1 MTGFASRTNEI
12 APFQVMA
19 ILQQAQALSA
29 QGVDVIH
36 LEIGEPDFD
45 TPQPIID
52 AGIEALSSGKTHYTP
67 ALGLPELRQKIA
79 DFYQDRYG
87 LSVSASRIAITPGA
101 SGALLLLMAAR
112 LEAND
117 ELLMAD
123 PGYPCNRHFARVFEA
138 RGRLIATT
146 ADSGFQLTPKHIQ
159 LNWTKGRSKAV
170 LMASPA
176 NPTGAMISHDALEEI
191 SVATEQQGGELWVD
205 EIYHGLT
212 YHDAPNSRF
221 QGERPQTALALGDHV
236 VVINSFSKYFGMTGW
251 RLGWMVVPEHY
262 MPVIERL
269 AQNLFLA
276 PATPSQYAALA
287 AFDEDSLAIMES
299 RRVEMQQRCEYLLV
313 ELPKLGFKI
322 PVVPDGAFYIYADAS
337 DLTQDTQAFCEQLL
351 QDTGV
356 ALTPG
361 FDFGDNNANL
371 YVRFAYT
378 TNIARLE
385 QAMVRI
391 KQWITERKS
400 QIADVMNAVTTEG

>member
-1 MTGFASRTNEI
+1 MTGFASRTEEI

-19 ILQQAQALSA
+19 ILQQAQTLAA
-29 QGVDVIH
+29 EGVDVIH
-36 LEIGEPDFD
+36 LEVGEPDFA
-45 TPQPIID
+45 TPEPIVQ
-52 AGIEALSSGKTHYTP
+52 AGINALKEGKTHYTP

-79 DFYQDRYG
+79 DFYQSRY
-87 LSVSASRIAITPGA
+87 SVAVSADRIAITPGA

-112 LEAND
+112 LEAGD

-138 RGRLIATT
+138 HGRLIPT
-146 ADSGFQLTPKHIQ
+146 AAEQGFQLTAEQIKQQWHS
-159 LNWTKGRSKAV
+159 GASKAV

-176 NPTGAMISHDALEEI
+176 NPTGAVIPHQQLQQIA
-191 SVATEQQGGELWVD
+191 EQTRRLGGELWVD

-212 YHDAPNSRF
+212 YHDAEDEGCADNEAPNK
-221 QGERPQTALALGDHV
+221 RPQTALALGDDV

-262 MPVIERL
+262 IPVIERL

-276 PATPSQYAALA
+276 PSTPSQYGALA
-287 AFDEDSLAIMES
+287 AFDEDSLAIMEE
-299 RRVEMQQRCEYLLV
+299 RRLELQQRRDYLLA

-322 PVVPDGAFYIYADAS
+322 PVIPDGAFYIYADAS
-337 DLTQDTQAFCEQLL
+337 ELTQDTQRFCEQLL

-361 FDFGDNNANL
+361 FDFGEQNASL
-371 YVRFAYT
+371 YIRFAYT
-378 TNIARLE
+378 TSIERLQ

-391 KQWITERKS
+391 KTWLELKAREK
-400 QIADVMNAVTTEG
+400 

>member
-1 MTGFASRTNEI
+1 MSGFASRTEEI

-19 ILQQAQALSA
+19 ILQQAQELSA

-36 LEIGEPDFD
+36 LEVGEPDFD
-45 TPQPIID
+45 TPQPIIQ
-52 AGIEALSSGKTHYTP
+52 AGIDALSAGKTHYTP

-79 DFYQDRYG
+79 DFYQSRYG
-87 LSVSASRIAITPGA
+87 VEVSANRIAITPGA

-112 LEAND
+112 LEGGD
-117 ELLMAD
+117 ELLLAD

-138 RGRLIATT
+138 HGRLIPTVA
-146 ADSGFQLTPKHIQ
+146 ASGFQLTAEQIKH
-159 LNWTKGRSKAV
+159 NWQAQSSKAV

-176 NPTGAMISHDALEEI
+176 NPTGAMVPHAELQRVAEQTRAL
-191 SVATEQQGGELWVD
+191 GGELWVD

-212 YHDAPNSRF
+212 YSDETGHEV
-221 QGERPQTALALGDHV
+221 GKRPQTALDLGDDV

-251 RLGWMVVPEHY
+251 RLGWMVVPDHY
-262 MPVIERL
+262 IPVIERL

-276 PATPSQYAALA
+276 PTTPSQYAALA
-287 AFDEDSLAIMES
+287 AFNEDSLSIMEE
-299 RRVEMQQRCEYLLV
+299 RRLELKQRRDYLLA
-313 ELPKLGFKI
+313 ELPRLGFKI

-337 DLTQDTQAFCEQLL
+337 ELTNDSQKFCQQLL

-361 FDFGDNNANL
+361 FDFGQQNANL

-378 TNIARLE
+378 TKIERLQQGIE
-385 QAMVRI
+385 RI
-391 KQWITERKS
+391 RTWLLNDGMGK
-400 QIADVMNAVTTEG
+400 

>member
-1 MTGFASRTNEI
+1 VTGFASRTEEI

-19 ILQQAQALSA
+19 ILQQAQTLAA
-29 QGVDVIH
+29 EGVDVIH
-36 LEIGEPDFD
+36 LEVGEPDFA
-45 TPQPIID
+45 TPEPIVQ
-52 AGIEALSSGKTHYTP
+52 AGINALKEGKTHYTP

-79 DFYQDRYG
+79 DFYQSRY
-87 LSVSASRIAITPGA
+87 SVAVSADRIAITPGA

-112 LEAND
+112 LEAGD

-138 RGRLIATT
+138 HGRLIPT
-146 ADSGFQLTPKHIQ
+146 AAEQGFQLTAEQIKQQWHS
-159 LNWTKGRSKAV
+159 GASKAV

-176 NPTGAMISHDALEEI
+176 NPTGAVIPHQQLQQIA
-191 SVATEQQGGELWVD
+191 EQTRRLGGELWVD

-212 YHDAPNSRF
+212 YHDAEDEGCADNEAPNK
-221 QGERPQTALALGDHV
+221 RPQTALALGDDV

-262 MPVIERL
+262 IPVIERL

-276 PATPSQYAALA
+276 PSTPSQYGALA
-287 AFDEDSLAIMES
+287 AFDEDSLAIMEE
-299 RRVEMQQRCEYLLV
+299 RRLELQQRRDYLLA

-322 PVVPDGAFYIYADAS
+322 PVIPDGAFYIYADAS
-337 DLTQDTQAFCEQLL
+337 ELTQDTQRFCEQLL

-361 FDFGDNNANL
+361 FDFGEQNASL
-371 YVRFAYT
+371 YIRFAYT
-378 TNIARLE
+378 TNIERLQ

-391 KQWITERKS
+391 KTWLELKAREK
-400 QIADVMNAVTTEG
+400 

>member
-1 MTGFASRTNEI
+1 MTGFASRTEEI

-19 ILQQAQALSA
+19 ILQQAQALAA

-36 LEIGEPDFD
+36 LEIGEPDFT
-45 TPQPIID
+45 TPAPIVE
-52 AGIEALSSGKTHYTP
+52 AGIEALKQGKTHYTP

-79 DFYQDRYG
+79 DFYRTRYG
-87 LSVSASRIAITPGA
+87 VDVSASRIAITPGA

-112 LEAND
+112 LEAGD

-138 RGRLIATT
+138 QGRLIATT
-146 ADSGFQLTPKHIQ
+146 ADSGFQLTPEHIEK
-159 LNWTKGRSKAV
+159 NWTEGASKAV

-176 NPTGAMISHDALEEI
+176 NPTGAMISHEVLEKI
-191 SVATEQQGGELWVD
+191 AQVTADQGGELWVD

-212 YHDAPNSRF
+212 YHDASDSRF
-221 QGERPQTALALGDHV
+221 AGQRPQTALALGEHV

-262 MPVIERL
+262 IPVIERL

-276 PATPSQYAALA
+276 PTTPSQYGALA
-287 AFDEDSLAIMES
+287 AFDNDSLAIMEA
-299 RRVEMQQRCEYLLV
+299 RRLELQQRRDYLLA

-337 DLTQDTQAFCEQLL
+337 ALTQDTQVFCQQLL
-351 QDTGV
+351 QETGV
-356 ALTPG
+356 AITPG
-361 FDFGDNNANL
+361 FDFGDQNANV
-371 YVRFAYT
+371 YIRIAYT
-378 TNIARLE
+378 TNIERLE
-385 QAMVRI
+385 QAIARI
-391 KQWITERKS
+391 KAWLQKES
-400 QIADVMNAVTTEG
+400 

>member
-1 MTGFASRTNEI
+1 MTGFASRTEEI

-19 ILQQAQALSA
+19 ILQQAQALAA

-36 LEIGEPDFD
+36 LEIGEPDFT
-45 TPQPIID
+45 TPAPIVE
-52 AGIEALSSGKTHYTP
+52 AGIEALKQGKTHYTP

-79 DFYQDRYG
+79 DFYQTRYG
-87 LSVSASRIAITPGA
+87 VEVSASRIAITPGA

-112 LEAND
+112 LEAGD

-138 RGRLIATT
+138 QGRLIATT
-146 ADSGFQLTPKHIQ
+146 AESGFQLTPEHIEK
-159 LNWTKGRSKAV
+159 NWTEGASKAV

-176 NPTGAMISHDALEEI
+176 NPTGAMISHKVLEKI
-191 SVATEQQGGELWVD
+191 AQVTADQGGELWVD

-212 YHDAPNSRF
+212 YHDASDSRF
-221 QGERPQTALALGDHV
+221 AGKRPQTALALGEHV

-262 MPVIERL
+262 IPVIERL

-276 PATPSQYAALA
+276 PTTPSQYGALA
-287 AFDEDSLAIMES
+287 AFDDDSLAIMEA
-299 RRVEMQQRCEYLLV
+299 RRLELQQRRDYLLV

-337 DLTQDTQAFCEQLL
+337 ALTQDTQVFCQQLL

-356 ALTPG
+356 AITPG
-361 FDFGDNNANL
+361 FDFGEQNANL
-371 YVRFAYT
+371 YIRIAYT
-378 TNIARLE
+378 TNIERLE
-385 QAMVRI
+385 QAIARI
-391 KQWITERKS
+391 KAWLQKES
-400 QIADVMNAVTTEG
+400 

>member
-1 MTGFASRTNEI
+1 MTGFASRTEEI

-19 ILQQAQALSA
+19 ILQQAQALAA

-36 LEIGEPDFD
+36 LEIGEPDFT
-45 TPQPIID
+45 TPAPIVE
-52 AGIEALSSGKTHYTP
+52 AGIEALKQGKTHYTP

-79 DFYQDRYG
+79 DFYRTRYG
-87 LSVSASRIAITPGA
+87 VDVSASRIAITPGA

-112 LEAND
+112 LEAGD

-138 RGRLIATT
+138 QWRLIATP
-146 ADSGFQLTPKHIQ
+146 ADSGFQLTPEHIEK
-159 LNWTKGRSKAV
+159 NWTEGASKAV

-176 NPTGAMISHDALEEI
+176 NPTGAMISHEVLEKI
-191 SVATEQQGGELWVD
+191 AQVTADQGGELWVD

-212 YHDAPNSRF
+212 YHDASDSRF
-221 QGERPQTALALGDHV
+221 AGQRPQTALALGEHV

-262 MPVIERL
+262 IPVIERL

-276 PATPSQYAALA
+276 PTPSQYGALA
-287 AFDEDSLAIMES
+287 AFDNDSLAIMEA
-299 RRVEMQQRCEYLLV
+299 RRLELQQRRDYLLA

-337 DLTQDTQAFCEQLL
+337 ALTQDTQVFCQQLL
-351 QDTGV
+351 QETGV
-356 ALTPG
+356 AITPG
-361 FDFGDNNANL
+361 FDFGDQNANV
-371 YVRFAYT
+371 YIRIAYT
-378 TNIARLE
+378 TNIERLE
-385 QAMVRI
+385 QAIARI
-391 KQWITERKS
+391 KAWLQKES
-400 QIADVMNAVTTEG
+400 

>member
-1 MTGFASRTNEI
+1 MTGFSSRTDEI

-19 ILQQAQALSA
+19 ILQQAQTLAS

-45 TPQPIID
+45 TPQPIVQAGID
-52 AGIEALSSGKTHYTP
+52 ALSAGKTHYTP

-79 DFYQDRYG
+79 DFYQSRYG
-87 LSVSASRIAITPGA
+87 VKISANRIAITPGA

-112 LEAND
+112 LESGD

-138 RGRLIATT
+138 HGKLIPTT
-146 ADSGFQLTPKHIQ
+146 ADSGFQLTPEHIKS
-159 LNWTKGRSKAV
+159 NWTGGLSKAV

-176 NPTGAMISHDALEEI
+176 NPTGAMISHHELEQI
-191 SVATEQQGGELWVD
+191 AITTEQQGGELWVD

-212 YHDAPNSRF
+212 YHDANNSPF
-221 QGERPQTALALGDHV
+221 KGKRPQTALALGEHV

-262 MPVIERL
+262 IPVIERL

-287 AFDEDSLAIMES
+287 AFEPEALEIMEQ
-299 RRVEMQQRCEYLLV
+299 RRVELQQRRDYLLL

-322 PVVPDGAFYIYADAS
+322 PVIPDGAFYIYADAS
-337 DLTQDTQAFCEQLL
+337 ALTQDTQHFCEQLL
-351 QDTGV
+351 NDTGV

-361 FDFGDNNANL
+361 FDFGDHNANL
-371 YVRFAYT
+371 FVRFAYT
-378 TNIARLE
+378 TNIERLQ
-385 QAMVRI
+385 QAITRI
-391 KQWITERKS
+391 QQWLINR
-400 QIADVMNAVTTEG
+400 AG

>member
-1 MTGFASRTNEI
+1 MTGFASRTDDI

-19 ILQQAQALSA
+19 ILQQAQALASE
-29 QGVDVIH
+29 GVDVIH
-36 LEIGEPDFD
+36 LEVGEPDFT
-45 TPQPIID
+45 TPEPITQAAIK
-52 AGIEALSSGKTHYTP
+52 ALNEGKTHYTP
-67 ALGLPELRQKIA
+67 ALGLPELRQAIA
-79 DFYQDRYG
+79 DFYQSRYG
-87 LSVSASRIAITPGA
+87 VEVLANRIAITPGA

-112 LEAND
+112 LDAGD

-138 RGRLIATT
+138 HGRLIPTT
-146 ADSGFQLTPKHIQ
+146 ADSGFQLTAEQIKQHWKQ
-159 LNWTKGRSKAV
+159 GASKAV

-176 NPTGAMISHDALEEI
+176 NPTGAMIPHQQLEQI
-191 SVATEQQGGELWVD
+191 AQQTRELGGELWVD

-212 YHDAPNSRF
+212 YHDLDADEA
-221 QGERPQTALALGDHV
+221 GETSEGKRPQTALALGDDV

-262 MPVIERL
+262 IPVIERL

-276 PATPSQYAALA
+276 PTTPSQYGALA
-287 AFDEDSLAIMES
+287 AFSEDSLTIMEE
-299 RRVEMQQRCEYLLV
+299 RRLELQQRRDYLLT

-337 DLTQDTQAFCEQLL
+337 ELTQDSQTFCEQLL

-361 FDFGDNNANL
+361 FDFGEQNAHF
-371 YVRFAYT
+371 YIRFAYT
-378 TNIARLE
+378 TNIERLQ
-385 QAMVRI
+385 QAISRI
-391 KQWITERKS
+391 KAWLEKRKE
-400 QIADVMNAVTTEG
+400 Q

>member
-1 MTGFASRTNEI
+1 MTGFASRTEEI

-19 ILQQAQALSA
+19 ILQQAQTLAA
-29 QGVDVIH
+29 EGVDVIH
-36 LEIGEPDFD
+36 LEVGEPDFA
-45 TPQPIID
+45 TPEPIVQ
-52 AGIEALSSGKTHYTP
+52 AGINALKEGKTHYTP

-79 DFYQDRYG
+79 DFYQSRY
-87 LSVSASRIAITPGA
+87 SVAVSADRIAITPGA

-112 LEAND
+112 LEAGD

-138 RGRLIATT
+138 HGRLIPT
-146 ADSGFQLTPKHIQ
+146 AAEQGFQLTAEQIKQQWHS
-159 LNWTKGRSKAV
+159 GASKAV

-176 NPTGAMISHDALEEI
+176 NPTGAVIPHQQLQQIA
-191 SVATEQQGGELWVD
+191 EQTRRLGGELWVD

-212 YHDAPNSRF
+212 YHDAEDEGCADNEAPNK
-221 QGERPQTALALGDHV
+221 RPQTALALGDDV

-262 MPVIERL
+262 IPVIERL

-276 PATPSQYAALA
+276 PSTPSQYGALA
-287 AFDEDSLAIMES
+287 AFDEDSLAIMEE
-299 RRVEMQQRCEYLLV
+299 RRLELQQRRDYLLA

-322 PVVPDGAFYIYADAS
+322 PVIPDGAFYIYADAS
-337 DLTQDTQAFCEQLL
+337 ELTQDTQRFCEQLL

-361 FDFGDNNANL
+361 FDFGEQNASL
-371 YVRFAYT
+371 YIRFAYT
-378 TNIARLE
+378 TNIERLQ

-391 KQWITERKS
+391 KTWLELKAREK
-400 QIADVMNAVTTEG
+400 

>member
-1 MTGFASRTNEI
+1 MTGFASRTEEI

-19 ILQQAQALSA
+19 ILQQAQTLAA
-29 QGVDVIH
+29 EGVDVIH
-36 LEIGEPDFD
+36 LEVGEPDFA
-45 TPQPIID
+45 TPEPIVQ
-52 AGIEALSSGKTHYTP
+52 AGINALKEGKTHYTP

-79 DFYQDRYG
+79 DFYQSRY
-87 LSVSASRIAITPGA
+87 SVAVSADRIAITPGA

-112 LEAND
+112 LEAGD

-138 RGRLIATT
+138 HGRLIPT
-146 ADSGFQLTPKHIQ
+146 AAEQGFQLTAEQIKQQWHS
-159 LNWTKGRSKAV
+159 GASKAV

-176 NPTGAMISHDALEEI
+176 NPTGAVIPHQQLQQIA
-191 SVATEQQGGELWVD
+191 EQTRRLGGELWVD

-212 YHDAPNSRF
+212 YHDAEDEGCADNEAPSK
-221 QGERPQTALALGDHV
+221 RPQTALSLGDDV

-262 MPVIERL
+262 IPVIERL

-276 PATPSQYAALA
+276 PSTPSQYGALA
-287 AFDEDSLAIMES
+287 AFDEDSLAIMEE
-299 RRVEMQQRCEYLLV
+299 RRLELQQRRDYLLA

-322 PVVPDGAFYIYADAS
+322 PVIPDGAFYIYADAS
-337 DLTQDTQAFCEQLL
+337 ELTQDTQRFCEQLL

-361 FDFGDNNANL
+361 FDFGEQNASL
-371 YVRFAYT
+371 YIRFAYT
-378 TNIARLE
+378 TNIERLQ

-391 KQWITERKS
+391 KTWLELKAREK
-400 QIADVMNAVTTEG
+400 

>member
-1 MTGFASRTNEI
+1 VTGFASRTEEI

-19 ILQQAQALSA
+19 ILQQAQTLAA
-29 QGVDVIH
+29 EGVDVIH
-36 LEIGEPDFD
+36 LEVGEPDFA
-45 TPQPIID
+45 TPEPIVQ
-52 AGIEALSSGKTHYTP
+52 AGINALKEGKTHYTP

-79 DFYQDRYG
+79 DFYQSRY
-87 LSVSASRIAITPGA
+87 SVAVSADRIAITPGA

-112 LEAND
+112 LEAGD

-138 RGRLIATT
+138 HGRLIPT
-146 ADSGFQLTPKHIQ
+146 AADQGFQLTAEQIKQQWHS
-159 LNWTKGRSKAV
+159 GASKAV

-176 NPTGAMISHDALEEI
+176 NPTGAVIPHQQLQQIA
-191 SVATEQQGGELWVD
+191 EQTRRLGGELWVD

-212 YHDAPNSRF
+212 YHDAEDEGCADNEAPNK
-221 QGERPQTALALGDHV
+221 RPQTALALGDDV

-262 MPVIERL
+262 ISVIERL

-276 PATPSQYAALA
+276 PSTPSQYGALA
-287 AFDEDSLAIMES
+287 AFDEDSLAIMEE
-299 RRVEMQQRCEYLLV
+299 RRLELQQRRDYLLA

-322 PVVPDGAFYIYADAS
+322 PVIPDGAFYIYADARE
-337 DLTQDTQAFCEQLL
+337 LTQDTQSFCEQLL

-361 FDFGDNNANL
+361 FDFGEQNASL
-371 YVRFAYT
+371 YIRFAYT
-378 TNIARLE
+378 TNIERLQ

-391 KQWITERKS
+391 KTWLELKAREK
-400 QIADVMNAVTTEG
+400 

>member
-45 TPQPIID
+45 TPKPIID
-52 AGIEALSSGKTHYTP
+52 AGIAALAAGQTHYTL

-79 DFYQDRYG
+79 DFYQSRYG
-87 LSVSASRIAITPGA
+87 VEVAANRIAITPGA

-112 LEAND
+112 LEQGD

-138 RGRLIATT
+138 HGRLIATT
-146 ADSGFQLTPKHIQ
+146 AETGFQLTPEHVQ
-159 LNWTKGRSKAV
+159 QNWTQGTSKAV

-176 NPTGAMISHDALEEI
+176 NPTGVMVAHEELEKI
-191 SVATEQQGGELWVD
+191 AAATEAQGGELWVD

-212 YHDAPNSRF
+212 YHDAEGSPF
-221 QGERPQTALALGDHV
+221 AGKRPQTALALGDKV

-262 MPVIERL
+262 IPVVERL

-276 PATPSQYAALA
+276 PTTPSQYAALA
-287 AFDEDSLAIMES
+287 AFNDDSLAIMEE
-299 RRVEMQQRCEYLLV
+299 RRLEMQKRRDYLLV
-313 ELPKLGFKI
+313 ELPKLGFKL

-337 DLTQDTQAFCEQLL
+337 DLTQDTQAFCEQIL

-356 ALTPG
+356 AITPG
-361 FDFGDNNANL
+361 YDFGDNNANL
-371 YVRFAYT
+371 YVRIAYT
-378 TNIARLE
+378 TSIERLQ
-385 QAMVRI
+385 QAMSRI
-391 KQWITERKS
+391 QQWMLAQGQK
-400 QIADVMNAVTTEG
+400 

>member
-1 MTGFASRTNEI
+1 LSGFASRTDDI

-19 ILQQAQALSA
+19 ILQQAQALAA
-29 QGVDVIH
+29 QGIDVIH

-52 AGIEALSSGKTHYTP
+52 AGIKALTAGKTHYTP
-67 ALGLPELRQKIA
+67 ALGLPELRQAIA
-79 DFYQDRYG
+79 DFYQSRYG
-87 LSVSASRIAITPGA
+87 IEISAKRIAITPGA

-112 LEAND
+112 LEEGD

-138 RGRLIATT
+138 NGRLIPTT
-146 ADSGFQLTPKHIQ
+146 AESGFQLTPQHIQ
-159 LNWTKGRSKAV
+159 QNWTQSVSKAV
-170 LMASPA
+170 LIASPA
-176 NPTGAMISHDALEEI
+176 NPTGAMISYEELEQI
-191 SVATEQQGGELWVD
+191 ATATQDKGGELWVD

-212 YHDAPNSRF
+212 YHETESSRF
-221 QGERPQTALALGDHV
+221 KGERPQTALALGDQV

-262 MPVIERL
+262 IPVVERL

-276 PATPSQYAALA
+276 PPTPSQYAALA
-287 AFDEDSLAIMES
+287 AFSDESLDIMEE
-299 RRVEMQQRCEYLLV
+299 RRLELQQRRNYLLA

-337 DLTQDTQAFCEQLL
+337 ELTHDTQVFCEQLL

-361 FDFGDNNANL
+361 FDFGDHNAHL
-371 YVRFAYT
+371 FVRFAYT
-378 TNIARLE
+378 TKIDRLE
-385 QAMVRI
+385 QAITRI
-391 KQWITERKS
+391 KVWLTKKH
-400 QIADVMNAVTTEG
+400 

>member
-1 MTGFASRTNEI
+1 VTGFASRTDDI

-19 ILQQAQALSA
+19 ILQQAQALAA

-36 LEIGEPDFD
+36 LEVGEPDFP
-45 TPQPIID
+45 TPEPITQAAIK
-52 AGIEALSSGKTHYTP
+52 ALNEGKTHYTP
-67 ALGLPELRQKIA
+67 ALGLPELRQGIA
-79 DFYQDRYG
+79 DFYQSRYG
-87 LSVSASRIAITPGA
+87 VKVSASRIAITPGA

-112 LEAND
+112 LEAGD

-138 RGRLIATT
+138 HGRLIATEPEN
-146 ADSGFQLTPKHIQ
+146 GFQLSAQQIKQHWQ
-159 LNWTKGRSKAV
+159 QGKSKAV

-176 NPTGAMISHDALEEI
+176 NPTGAMIPHQQLEEI
-191 SVATEQQGGELWVD
+191 AQQTRELGGELWVD

-212 YHDAPNSRF
+212 YHDL
-221 QGERPQTALALGDHV
+221 GENKMEGECPQTALALGGDV

-262 MPVIERL
+262 IPVIERL

-276 PATPSQYAALA
+276 PATPSQYGALA
-287 AFDEDSLAIMES
+287 AFSEGSLTIMEE
-299 RRVEMQQRCEYLLV
+299 RRLELQQRRDYLLT

-322 PVVPDGAFYIYADAS
+322 PVIPDGAFYIYTDAS
-337 DLTQDTQAFCEQLL
+337 DLTQDSQAFCERLL

-361 FDFGDNNANL
+361 FDFGEQNANL
-371 YVRFAYT
+371 YIRFAYT
-378 TNIARLE
+378 TNIERLQQAISRIKAWLE
-385 QAMVRI
+385 Q
-391 KQWITERKS
+391 
-400 QIADVMNAVTTEG
+400 

>member
-1 MTGFASRTNEI
+1 MAKFASRTDDI

-19 ILQQAQALSA
+19 ILQQAQELAA

-36 LEIGEPDFD
+36 LEVGEPDFD
-45 TPQPIID
+45 TPDPIIQ
-52 AGIEALSSGKTHYTP
+52 AGINALQGGKTHYTP

-79 DFYQDRYG
+79 DFYQSRYG
-87 LSVSASRIAITPGA
+87 VEVSANRLAITPGA

-112 LEAND
+112 LEAGD

-138 RGRLIATT
+138 HGRLIETQAEH
-146 ADSGFQLTPKHIQ
+146 GFQLTPEQIKQ
-159 LNWTKGRSKAV
+159 NWQANASKAV

-176 NPTGAMISHDALEEI
+176 NPTGAMISHSDLANI
-191 SVATEQQGGELWVD
+191 AQQTRELGGELWVD

-212 YHDAPNSRF
+212 YGNEGKQS
-221 QGERPQTALALGDHV
+221 ALALGDDV

-262 MPVIERL
+262 IPAIERL

-276 PATPSQYAALA
+276 PPTPSQYAALA
-287 AFDEDSLAIMES
+287 AFDDDSLAIMEE
-299 RRVEMQQRCEYLLV
+299 RRLELEQRRNYLLA

-322 PVVPDGAFYIYADAS
+322 PVIPDGAFYIYADAS
-337 DLTQDTQAFCEQLL
+337 ELTQDSQMFCQQLL

-361 FDFGDNNANL
+361 FDFGQQNANL

-378 TNIARLE
+378 TKIDRLQQAIAR
-385 QAMVRI
+385 I
-391 KQWITERKS
+391 KDWLQSQNTEK
-400 QIADVMNAVTTEG
+400 

>member
-1 MTGFASRTNEI
+1 MTGFASRIDDI

-19 ILQQAQALSA
+19 ILQQAQALAA
-29 QGVDVIH
+29 QGIDVIH
-36 LEIGEPDFD
+36 LEVGEPDFS
-45 TPQPIID
+45 TPEPITQ
-52 AGIEALSSGKTHYTP
+52 AAIEALNAGKTHYTP
-67 ALGLPELRQKIA
+67 ALGWPELRQAIA
-79 DFYQDRYG
+79 DFYQSRYG
-87 LSVSASRIAITPGA
+87 VTVSANRIAITPGA

-112 LEAND
+112 LEAGD

-138 RGRLIATT
+138 HGQLIPTT
-146 ADSGFQLTPKHIQ
+146 AKHGFQLTPEQIEQH
-159 LNWTKGRSKAV
+159 WHAGTSKAV

-176 NPTGAMISHDALEEI
+176 NPTGAMIPYRQLEQI
-191 SVATEQQGGELWVD
+191 AEQTRKLKGELWVD

-212 YHDAPNSRF
+212 YHDLDADDKE
-221 QGERPQTALALGDHV
+221 GKRPQTALALGDDV

-262 MPVIERL
+262 IPVIERL

-276 PATPSQYAALA
+276 PPTPAQHGALA
-287 AFDEDSLAIMES
+287 AFCEDSLTIMEE
-299 RRVEMQQRCEYLLV
+299 RRLELQQRRDYLLT

-337 DLTQDTQAFCEQLL
+337 KLTQDSQSFCQKLL

-361 FDFGDNNANL
+361 FDFGEQNANL
-371 YVRFAYT
+371 FIRFAYT
-378 TNIARLE
+378 TNIERLQ
-385 QAMVRI
+385 QAILRI
-391 KQWITERKS
+391 KNWLAENT
-400 QIADVMNAVTTEG
+400 